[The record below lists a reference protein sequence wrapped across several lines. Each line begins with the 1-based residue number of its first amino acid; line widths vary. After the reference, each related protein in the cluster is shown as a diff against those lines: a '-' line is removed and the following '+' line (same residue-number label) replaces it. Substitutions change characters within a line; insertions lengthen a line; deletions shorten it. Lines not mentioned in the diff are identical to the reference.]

1 LTPGAHSV
9 ILDPK
14 MEILDTK
21 TTITSEEPIVTWSE
35 LAECQCPDPCECDHD
50 LD

>member
-1 LTPGAHSV
+1 MPTDTEIPTP
-9 ILDPK
+9 
-14 MEILDTK
+14 
-21 TTITSEEPIVTWSE
+21 EEPTVTIVTWSE

>member
-1 LTPGAHSV
+1 MVTLATETLAE
-9 ILDPK
+9 K
-14 MEILDTK
+14 
-21 TTITSEEPIVTWSE
+21 EPIVTWNE

>member
-1 LTPGAHSV
+1 MR
-9 ILDPK
+9 ILDPR
-14 MEILDTK
+14 MTAVDTEEPVPK
-21 TTITSEEPIVTWSE
+21 EPIVTWSE

>member
-1 LTPGAHSV
+1 
-9 ILDPK
+9 
-14 MEILDTK
+14 MEIMDP
-21 TTITSEEPIVTWSE
+21 EAPPADEPILTWSE